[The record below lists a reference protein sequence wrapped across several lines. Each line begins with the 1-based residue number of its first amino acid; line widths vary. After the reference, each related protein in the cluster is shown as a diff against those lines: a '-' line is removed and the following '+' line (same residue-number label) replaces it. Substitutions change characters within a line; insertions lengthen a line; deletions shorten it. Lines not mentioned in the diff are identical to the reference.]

1 MVRTVNEQEY
11 TQRRNAILDATSKLL
26 LSRGYE
32 QMTILDI
39 VEELQISKG
48 AFYHYFDSKQA
59 AFSAL
64 LERMGQE
71 LDQHLSP
78 LVEDSALPALEK
90 LQRFFDA
97 LAGWKQER
105 LSVLL
110 AVTRVWYSDDNT
122 FVRSHLRQ
130 ERRRRL
136 TPLLAAIIREGCQQ
150 GSLRTDLPLEMGEIV
165 VSLILDLNDALAEV
179 LLSMSPGRD
188 AVQRLERTLGA
199 YTQTISRALQVPS
212 GSMTLVDPK
221 LLSQWLLEVQ
231 EGAEGE
237 SGKHNH

>member
-1 MVRTVNEQEY
+1 MMVRTINEQEY

-26 LSRGYE
+26 LSHGYE
-32 QMTILDI
+32 QMTIQDI
-39 VEELQISKG
+39 VEDLQISKG

-71 LDQHLSP
+71 LDRHLFP
-78 LVEDSALPALEK
+78 LVQDSALPAPEK

-97 LAGWKQER
+97 LAGWKQKR

-122 FVRSHLRQ
+122 LVRSHLRR

-136 TPLLAAIIREGCQQ
+136 TPLLATIIREGCLTGIFQ
-150 GSLRTDLPLEMGEIV
+150 TDSPLEMAEVV
-165 VSLILDLNDALAEV
+165 VSLILDLGDALAEV
-179 LLSMSPGRD
+179 LLEVSPRREM
-188 AVQRLERTLGA
+188 VQRLERTLDA
-199 YTQTISRALQVPS
+199 YTQTLLRALQVPP

-221 LLSQWLLEVQ
+221 LLSQWLLDVQ
-231 EGAEGE
+231 EGAE
-237 SGKHNH
+237 

>member
-11 TQRRNAILDATSKLL
+11 RERRNAILDATSRLL

-64 LERMGQE
+64 LARMGQE
-71 LDQHLSP
+71 LDQHLLP
-78 LVEDSALPALEK
+78 IVQNSALPALEK

-97 LAGWKQER
+97 LASWKQER

-110 AVTRVWYSDDNT
+110 AVTRGWYSDENAL
-122 FVRSHLRQ
+122 VRSHLRLS
-130 ERRRRL
+130 RRKHL

-150 GSLRTDLPLEMGEIV
+150 GIFRTEEPLEMGEVV
-165 VSLILDLNDALAEV
+165 VSLMLDLGDALAEI
-179 LLSMSPGRD
+179 LLEIRPGPEL
-188 AVQRLERTLGA
+188 VQRLERTLGA
-199 YTQTISRALQVPS
+199 YTQTLLRALEVPP
-212 GSMTLVDPK
+212 GSLQLVDGK
-221 LLSQWLLEVQ
+221 LIRRWHLEARD
-231 EGAEGE
+231 GAE
-237 SGKHNH
+237 

>member
-1 MVRTVNEQEY
+1 MVRIVNEQEY
-11 TQRRNAILDATSKLL
+11 AQRRNAILDATNRLL

-71 LDQHLSP
+71 LDRHLFP
-78 LVEDSALPALEK
+78 LVEDSTLPALEK

-122 FVRSHLRQ
+122 LIRSHLRR
-130 ERRRRL
+130 ERHRRL
-136 TPLLAAIIREGCQQ
+136 VPLLATIMREGCQQ
-150 GSLRTDLPLEMGEIV
+150 GILRTDSPLEMGEVV
-165 VSLILDLNDALAEV
+165 VSLLLDLGDALAEI
-179 LLSMSPGRD
+179 LLSMSPGPD
-188 AVQRLERTLGA
+188 LMQRLERTLDA
-199 YTQTISRALQVPS
+199 YTQTLLRALQLPR
-212 GSMTLVDPK
+212 GSITLVDPK
-221 LLSQWLLEVQ
+221 LLRQWFLEVSDS
-231 EGAEGE
+231 AE
-237 SGKHNH
+237 

>member
-11 TQRRNAILDATSKLL
+11 ASRRNAILDATSKLL

-32 QMTILDI
+32 LMTIMDV

-71 LDQHLSP
+71 LDRHLLP
-78 LVEDSALPALEK
+78 LVEDPTLPALEK

-110 AVTRVWYSDDNT
+110 AVTRVWYSDENAL
-122 FVRSHLRQ
+122 VRSHLRR
-130 ERRRRL
+130 ERRKRL
-136 TPLLAAIIREGCQQ
+136 APLLAAIIREGCLTGIFQAEE
-150 GSLRTDLPLEMGEIV
+150 PLETGEV
-165 VSLILDLNDALAEV
+165 LVSLMLDLGDALAEV
-179 LLSMSPGRD
+179 LLRVSPGEEM
-188 AVQRLERTLGA
+188 VQRLERTLGA
-199 YTQTISRALQVPS
+199 YTQTLLRALEVPS
-212 GSMTLVDPK
+212 GSLQLVDPK
-221 LLSQWLLEVQ
+221 LIRQWHLE
-231 EGAEGE
+231 A
-237 SGKHNH
+237 

>member
-11 TQRRNAILDATSKLL
+11 ASRRNAILDATSKLL

-32 QMTILDI
+32 LMTIMDV

-71 LDQHLSP
+71 LDQHLLP
-78 LVEDSALPALEK
+78 VVEDPALPALEK
-90 LQRFFDA
+90 LQSFFDA

-110 AVTRVWYSDDNT
+110 AVTRVWYSDENALI
-122 FVRSHLRQ
+122 RSHLRR
-130 ERRRRL
+130 ERRKHL
-136 TPLLAAIIREGCQQ
+136 APLLAAIIREGCLSGVFQ
-150 GSLRTDLPLEMGEIV
+150 TDTPLEMGEV
-165 VSLILDLNDALAEV
+165 GVSLILDLGDALAEV
-179 LLSMSPGRD
+179 LLSVGPGRD
-188 AVQRLERTLGA
+188 MVQRLEQTLNA
-199 YTQTISRALQVPS
+199 YTQTLLRALQIPP
-212 GSMTLVDPK
+212 GSVALVDPK
-221 LLSQWLLEVQ
+221 LLRRWLLE
-231 EGAEGE
+231 AEAWAE
-237 SGKHNH
+237 